1 MKIGQALK
9 EERQKLGLTQEQM
22 IKGIINKGHY
32 SKIERGLESISIDT
46 LFRIILKHHI
56 DISDFFN
63 KVKYDYYT
71 SEDKKAEELKQ
82 KMLHAF
88 NNNQREKV
96 GIYLNEILDLKE
108 HQLFKY
114 RTIISIA
121 SLENSLSDLSLAFK
135 NKIVTR
141 FSEHENW
148 VENIGALQ
156 LFSDCMKIFSL
167 EQVDYFLGQLLKH
180 YQKNSCSES
189 MRERVAIICNNYL
202 CYCYKQKLNG
212 DNIGAALDYLA
223 SLETTTHFLLYRICH
238 ELYFNLFSG
247 NTEKATQIKKLLMKC
262 GYKDCMEYWQ
272 I

>member
-1 MKIGQALK
+1 
-9 EERQKLGLTQEQM
+9 M

-88 NNNQREKV
+88 NNNQREKI

-114 RTIISIA
+114 RTIIAIA